1 MARVELNIARMR
13 VMEEELVLHLFQAA
27 GMEARGANGAF
38 FQDEDNI
45 LLVASVE
52 GQPAGFLYAY
62 VLEAP
67 HLPQPKMFLY
77 SIDVFPD
84 FQGRGVG
91 TALIEK
97 LKGMALARGC
107 SEIFVLTNASNSAAN
122 RLYQK
127 TGGIRENP
135 DDVMYV
141 YLLQQEPLLD

>member
-1 MARVELNIARMR
+1 MR
-13 VMEEELVLHLFQAA
+13 KA
-27 GMEARGANGAF
+27 G
-38 FQDEDNI
+38 
-45 LLVASVE
+45 
-52 GQPAGFLYAY
+52 
-62 VLEAP
+62 
-67 HLPQPKMFLY
+67 

>member
-1 MARVELNIARMR
+1 
-13 VMEEELVLHLFQAA
+13 
-27 GMEARGANGAF
+27 
-38 FQDEDNI
+38 
-45 LLVASVE
+45 
-52 GQPAGFLYAY
+52 
-62 VLEAP
+62 
-67 HLPQPKMFLY
+67 MFLY